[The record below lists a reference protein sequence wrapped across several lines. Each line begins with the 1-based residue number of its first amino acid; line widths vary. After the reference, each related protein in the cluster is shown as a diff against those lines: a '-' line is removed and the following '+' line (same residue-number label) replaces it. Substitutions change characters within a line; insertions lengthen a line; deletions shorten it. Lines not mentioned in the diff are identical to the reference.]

1 MSLVALVVA
10 KGALQPSN
18 GVASRAPRIVRRLR
32 DCVVK
37 PVLRRVLLATRSFC
51 DSKAPSCKRYLSI
64 SLYAHSRSSA
74 IRS

>member
-10 KGALQPSN
+10 KGALQPSD
-18 GVASRAPRIVRRLR
+18 GVASSAPRIVRRLR

-37 PVLRRVLLATRSFC
+37 PVLRRVLLLATRSFC

-64 SLYAHSRSSA
+64 
-74 IRS
+74 